1 MFNDLLKV
9 QDDLTLLY
17 LEILRDEKDIGHV
30 KARIL
35 DIIQD
40 IYKTVDETVAGH
52 AAEHGQETRKQDP
65 VQVTV

>member
-52 AAEHGQETRKQDP
+52 SAEHEQETRKQDP
-65 VQVTV
+65 VQDAV

>member
-17 LEILRDEKDIGHV
+17 LEIHRDKKDLGHV

-35 DIIQD
+35 DILQD
-40 IYKTVDETVAGH
+40 IYKTVDETIAGH
-52 AAEHGQETRKQDP
+52 AAEHEQETRKQDS
-65 VQVTV
+65 VQDAA

>member
-1 MFNDLLKV
+1 MFDDLLKV
-9 QDDLTLLY
+9 QEDLTLLY
-17 LEILRDEKDIGHV
+17 LEILRDEKDLGHV
-30 KARIL
+30 KERIL

-52 AAEHGQETRKQDP
+52 SAEHGQETRKQDL

>member
-17 LEILRDEKDIGHV
+17 LEIHRDKKDLGHV

-35 DIIQD
+35 DILQD
-40 IYKTVDETVAGH
+40 IYKTIDDTVAGH
-52 AAEHGQETRKQDP
+52 ASTHGQETRKQDP
-65 VQVTV
+65 VQDAV